1 MRVRYRVAG
10 IVCATLGFFVLAGFL
25 TAAEG
30 TSGAETKPAATAG
43 GLGAEAGASAAS
55 TPGAAAGTP
64 ADTSLEAELRRL
76 RTELDRLKGLVEEHA
91 KTLRSQNQDLSKI
104 LYLVEDQNKQLAK
117 VYEEYQRL
125 ADRLDAQLNEQR
137 ARLEQIAEQDNAG
150 NYVPAIRANMAKSP
164 EFRQAMSAVVHEA
177 MRREGTLR
185 VQNQTG
191 IGVQLRVNN
200 DKTYYIAPY
209 STHPDIPVP
218 VGTLTTE
225 LVGYEP
231 PKNWTIGAPH
241 YFQQINITPSPGRV
255 VVEPAAIVWPAVW
268 TPPTYV
274 W

>member
-1 MRVRYRVAG
+1 MRVRNL
-10 IVCATLGFFVLAGFL
+10 IVCLACAALGFFGPAWRAA
-25 TAAEG
+25 AAEQAPASPSASAPA
-30 TSGAETKPAATAG
+30 TAPAET
-43 GLGAEAGASAAS
+43 SV
-55 TPGAAAGTP
+55 
-64 ADTSLEAELRRL
+64 EAELRRL
-76 RTELDRLKGLVEEHA
+76 RTELDRLKSLVDEHA
-91 KTLRSQNQDLSKI
+91 KTLRTQSQDISKI

-125 ADRLDAQLNEQR
+125 ADRLDAQLKEQR

-164 EFRQAMSAVVHEA
+164 EFRQAMTAVVHEA

-191 IGVQLRVNN
+191 LGVHLRVNN

-209 STHPDIPVP
+209 STHPDITVP

-241 YFQQINITPSPGRV
+241 YFQQINITPSATRV
-255 VVEPAAIVWPAVW
+255 VVEPAAIALPALW
-268 TPPTYV
+268 TPVTYV

>member
-1 MRVRYRVAG
+1 MRVGSLIVA
-10 IVCATLGFFVLAGFL
+10 IVCAMVGCFAPARSA
-25 TAAEG
+25 TAAEQAAD
-30 TSGAETKPAATAG
+30 TAAKTTASASSAEGGPSAPAAP
-43 GLGAEAGASAAS
+43 S
-55 TPGAAAGTP
+55 TPSVSSE
-64 ADTSLEAELRRL
+64 TSVEAELRRL
-76 RTELDRLKGLVEEHA
+76 RTELDRLKSLVDEHA
-91 KTLRSQNQDLSKI
+91 KTLRSQNQDISKI

-125 ADRLDAQLNEQR
+125 ADRLDAQLKEQR

-164 EFRQAMSAVVHEA
+164 EFRQVMTAVVHEA

-191 IGVQLRVNN
+191 VGVHLRVNN
-200 DKTYYIAPY
+200 EKTYYIAPY
-209 STHPDIPVP
+209 STHPDISVP

-241 YFQQINITPSPGRV
+241 YFQQINIVPSPARV
-255 VVEPAAIVWPAVW
+255 VVEPVATALPLVW
-268 TPPTYV
+268 TPVTYV

>member
-1 MRVRYRVAG
+1 MRVGYVMIAMAWTT
-10 IVCATLGFFVLAGFL
+10 VGFL
-25 TAAEG
+25 GPVCWARAPEESPAAV
-30 TSGAETKPAATAG
+30 AKPAAAAAPAAS
-43 GLGAEAGASAAS
+43 GAPASPSASAPA
-55 TPGAAAGTP
+55 TPAAGT
-64 ADTSLEAELRRL
+64 SVEAELGRL
-76 RTELDRLKGLVEEHA
+76 RAELDRLKSLVDEHA
-91 KTLRSQNQDLSKI
+91 KTLRSQNQDISKI
-104 LYLVEDQNKQLAK
+104 LDLVEDQNRQLAK
-117 VYEEYQRL
+117 VYEEYRRL
-125 ADRLDAQLNEQR
+125 ADRLDAQLKEQR

-177 MRREGTLR
+177 MRREGILR

-191 IGVQLRVNN
+191 VGVSLRVNN

-209 STHPDIPVP
+209 STHPDITVP

-241 YFQQINITPSPGRV
+241 YFQQINITPSPTRV
-255 VVEPAAIVWPAVW
+255 VVEPVAVLPSVW
-268 TPPTYV
+268 TPLTYV

>member
-1 MRVRYRVAG
+1 MRARNVILSIGCTV
-10 IVCATLGFFVLAGFL
+10 LGFFGPAWWAKAAEEAPAPTPPAKASPTEVSTPTTSPPSAPTTTPLAG
-25 TAAEG
+25 
-30 TSGAETKPAATAG
+30 TSVETE
-43 GLGAEAGASAAS
+43 LG
-55 TPGAAAGTP
+55 
-64 ADTSLEAELRRL
+64 RL
-76 RTELDRLKGLVEEHA
+76 RAELDRLKSLVEEHA
-91 KTLRSQNQDLSKI
+91 KTLRSQNQDISKI

-125 ADRLDAQLNEQR
+125 ADRLDAQLKEQR

-150 NYVPAIRANMAKSP
+150 HYVLAIRANMAKSP
-164 EFRQAMSAVVHEA
+164 EFRQAMTAVVHEA

-191 IGVQLRVNN
+191 VGVHLRVNN

-209 STHPDIPVP
+209 STHPDITVP

-241 YFQQINITPSPGRV
+241 YFQQINITPSPTRV
-255 VVEPAAIVWPAVW
+255 VVEPAVVALPALGV
-268 TPPTYV
+268 PLTYV